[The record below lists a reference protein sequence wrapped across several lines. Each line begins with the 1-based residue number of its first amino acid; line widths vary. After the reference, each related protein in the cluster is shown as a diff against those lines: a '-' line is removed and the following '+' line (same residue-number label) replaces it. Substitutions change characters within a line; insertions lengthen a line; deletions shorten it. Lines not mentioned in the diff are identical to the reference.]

1 MSFLTTNC
9 FFRFPKLHV
18 PLAGR
23 PSAGFGETTSSKKWD
38 EDDELV
44 VDKDGGR
51 DRRQTQMLMEDMDA
65 FDELEEILD
74 DVSLDCNENY
84 TRTIFVD

>member
-1 MSFLTTNC
+1 MNSPTFVFSNYKL
-9 FFRFPKLHV
+9 FSRFPKLLV

-23 PSAGFGETTSSKKWD
+23 PSADFGEKTSSEKWD

-44 VDKDGGR
+44 VDKDVGGE
-51 DRRQTQMLMEDMDA
+51 RRQTEMLMEDMDA

-74 DVSLDCNENY
+74 DVRDCS
-84 TRTIFVD
+84 

>member
-1 MSFLTTNC
+1 MVFSNYKL

-23 PSAGFGETTSSKKWD
+23 PSAGFGEKTSSQKWN

-44 VDKDGGR
+44 VDKDVGR
-51 DRRQTQMLMEDMDA
+51 NRRQTEVLM
-65 FDELEEILD
+65 ELEEILNG
-74 DVSLDCNENY
+74 VSFDCKENN
-84 TRTIFVD
+84 T